1 MKLKKDFITQ
11 EIDGEQIMV
20 PVGDSGFCGLVRSN
34 ASAAFIVDC
43 LKEDTTKEEI
53 VNAML
58 EKYDASSEIIEES
71 VTNILSKLRKIGALD
86 E

>member
-1 MKLKKDFITQ
+1 MKLKKEFVTQ

-20 PVGDSGFCGLVRSN
+20 SVGNSGFCGLVRSN

-53 VNAML
+53 VQAML
-58 EKYDASSEIIEES
+58 ERYDASPEIIEKS
-71 VTNILSKLRKIGALD
+71 VAEILSTLEKIGALD